1 MKTNVRRVV
10 IIALALTILSALPAS
25 ASAGAAS
32 RFRGETAFA
41 LWATTDEAGIT
52 TAVEILATEETIV
65 SPLFE
70 SGGAEATV
78 AIFQGVACEG
88 GETECPPPII
98 QLFGFCAL
106 PEGTFDVAPNL
117 ADAYLS
123 GTFECVN
130 PGVEGKQD
138 PYTFVVTVDVLWEGV
153 GEMFKENGNNHTQG
167 PGIIFNWH
175 MNGTFR
181 FASASGSVTVNGQA
195 LPLSNLIEASLSELR
210 EGLVCLTD
218 TPIDCP
224 RFPSG

>member
-1 MKTNVRRVV
+1 MKTKVRRMV
-10 IIALALTILSALPAS
+10 ITLLALMTLAALPAS
-25 ASAGAAS
+25 TSAGASS

-52 TAVEILATEETIV
+52 TAVQIVATEETID
-65 SPLFE
+65 SPFFE
-70 SGGAEATV
+70 SGGAEAMV
-78 AIFQGVACEG
+78 FIFQGVACGEG
-88 GETECPPPII
+88 ECPPPII
-98 QLFGFCAL
+98 QLDGFCAL

-153 GEMFKENGNNHTQG
+153 GEMFKENGNDHTQG
-167 PGIIFNWH
+167 PGIIINRYMH
-175 MNGTFR
+175 GTFR
-181 FASASGSVTVNGQA
+181 LANAWGSVTVNGQA
-195 LPLSNLIEASLSELR
+195 LPLSNLLRASLSDLA
-210 EGLVCLTD
+210 EGQVCLTD